1 VTERVAAVDE
11 TAAAGALL
19 DARAANAL
27 LDAVYAAI
35 PVGLVFF
42 TPDLRFERVNQ
53 ALADMNGVPVEDH
66 LGHTLEEVLGPHAE
80 RIGGHLREVLQT
92 QRPVVD
98 AEVAVEVPGEPGG
111 RQWEASYFPVFAGEG
126 ELAGVGAVVRE
137 VTSIRRAEAE
147 RVSLLKSAVSARAH
161 AEAAQARAESAL
173 RSAEEAR
180 QMAERERARNDF
192 LAEAGR
198 RMAVSMD
205 FATTLRGVV
214 LSAVPKMAD
223 WCGITIVEPRGR
235 LQTLA
240 AAHSD
245 PAKTQLAWELTERYP
260 SRLDEPSSVAKV
272 IVTGEMELVAD
283 ITDEML
289 VAGAR
294 DEEHLRILRALD
306 LRSILMVPLRTPE
319 RTLGVLSLAFAESG
333 RSFTGED
340 ISLATSLAARAAL
353 HIRNAQLYTERSHI
367 ARTLQAS
374 LLPRRLP
381 DVPGLELAARY
392 RAAGDQNDVGGD
404 FYDVFPTEDGSWAAV
419 IGDVSGK
426 GPEAAALTS
435 LTRHTLR
442 ASSLQHSGPAENLRV
457 LNRALLTDT
466 DTTRFSTVLYAHLR
480 PSEDGT
486 LVTLASGGHPGPLVL
501 RAHGAL
507 ERVDARGTLIGG
519 VSDPVFEEHEVRLG
533 SGDLMLLYTDGVTE
547 LRTRDPQFGERRL
560 AETLGGLHGASAA
573 RVVDAVERMAVELQD
588 GPPRD
593 DIALLAVRVR

>member
-1 VTERVAAVDE
+1 MTERVAAVDE
-11 TAAAGALL
+11 TAAAV
-19 DARAANAL
+19 AL
-27 LDAVYAAI
+27 LDAVFAHSS
-35 PVGLVFF
+35 VGLGFW
-42 TPDLRFERVNQ
+42 DAELRYRRINP
-53 ALADMNGVPVEDH
+53 ALAAMNGVPVEDH
-66 LGHTLEEVLGPHAE
+66 LGHTLEEVLGPQAE
-80 RIGGHLREVLQT
+80 RIGGYLREVLQT
-92 QRPVVD
+92 RRPVVD
-98 AEVAVEVPGEPGG
+98 AEVAVELPGEPG
-111 RQWEASYFPVFAGEG
+111 RHWEASYFPVFAGEG

-137 VTSIRRAEAE
+137 VTNSRRAEAE

-161 AEAAQARAESAL
+161 AEAAQVRAESAL

-180 QMAERERARNDF
+180 RMAERERARNEF

-205 FATTLRGVV
+205 FETTLRGVV
-214 LSAVPKMAD
+214 QSAVPMMAD
-223 WCGITIVEPRGR
+223 WCGVTIVEPGGR

-240 AAHSD
+240 AEHSD

-272 IVTGEMELVAD
+272 IVTGELELVAD

-294 DEEHLRILRALD
+294 DEEHLRVLRALD

-340 ISLATSLAARAAL
+340 ISLATSLATRAAL

-374 LLPRRLP
+374 LLPHRLP

-404 FYDVFPTEDGSWAAV
+404 FYDVFQTEEGSWAAL

-442 ASSLQHSGPAENLRV
+442 AASLQHSGPAENLRV
-457 LNRALLTDT
+457 LNRALLADT
-466 DTTRFSTVLYAHLR
+466 DTTRFSTVLYARLR
-480 PSEDGT
+480 PSQDGT

-501 RAHGAL
+501 RADGAL
-507 ERVDARGTLIGG
+507 ERVDVRGTLIGG
-519 VSDPVFEEHEVRLG
+519 VSDPAFEEHEVRLG
-533 SGDLMLLYTDGVTE
+533 RGDLMLLYTDGVTE

-560 AETLGGLHGASAA
+560 AETLGGLCGASAV
-573 RVVDAVERMAVELQD
+573 RVADAVERMAVELQD

-593 DIALLAVRVR
+593 DIALLAVRVH

>member
-1 VTERVAAVDE
+1 MTERVAAIDE
-11 TAAAGALL
+11 TVTAGALL

-27 LDAVYAAI
+27 LDAFYAAI
-35 PVGLVFF
+35 PAGLAFF

-66 LGHTLEEVLGPHAE
+66 LGHSLEEVLGPHAE
-80 RIGGHLREVLQT
+80 RIGGYLREVLQT
-92 QRPVVD
+92 RRPVVD
-98 AEVAVEVPGEPGG
+98 AEVAVQTPGEPGG
-111 RQWEASYFPVFAGEG
+111 RHWEASYFPVFAGVA

-137 VTSIRRAEAE
+137 VTSSRRAEAE

-161 AEAAQARAESAL
+161 AEAAQVRSESAL
-173 RSAEEAR
+173 RSVEEAR
-180 QMAERERARNDF
+180 QMAERVRARNEF

-205 FATTLRGVV
+205 FETTLKGVV
-214 LSAVPKMAD
+214 ESAVPRMAD
-223 WCGITIVEPRGR
+223 WCGITIMEPGGR

-240 AAHSD
+240 ATPSD

-272 IVTGEMELVAD
+272 IVTGEMELVAE

-306 LRSILMVPLRTPE
+306 LRSILMVPLRTPGGI
-319 RTLGVLSLAFAESG
+319 LGVLSLAFAESG

-340 ISLATSLAARAAL
+340 ISLATILAARAAL

-404 FYDVFPTEDGSWAAV
+404 FYDVFPSEEGSWAAV

-442 ASSLQHSGPAENLRV
+442 AASLQHSGPAENLRM
-457 LNRALLTDT
+457 LNRALLADT
-466 DTTRFSTVLYAHLR
+466 DTTRFSTVLYARLR

-501 RAHGAL
+501 RADGAL

-519 VSDPVFEEHEVRLG
+519 VSDPTFEEHEVRLEH
-533 SGDLMLLYTDGVTE
+533 GDLMLLYTDGVTE

-560 AETLGGLHGASAA
+560 AETLGGLRAASAA
-573 RVVDAVERMAVELQD
+573 QVADSVERMAVELQD

>member
-1 VTERVAAVDE
+1 MTERVAAVDE
-11 TAAAGALL
+11 TAAAV
-19 DARAANAL
+19 AL
-27 LDAVYAAI
+27 LDAVFAHSS
-35 PVGLVFF
+35 VGLGFW
-42 TPDLRFERVNQ
+42 DAELRYRRINP
-53 ALADMNGVPVEDH
+53 ALAAMNGVPVEDH
-66 LGHTLEEVLGPHAE
+66 LGHTLEEVLGPQAE
-80 RIGGHLREVLQT
+80 RIGGYLREVLQT
-92 QRPVVD
+92 RRPVVD
-98 AEVAVEVPGEPGG
+98 AEVAVELPGEPG
-111 RQWEASYFPVFAGEG
+111 RHWEASYFPVFAGEG

-137 VTSIRRAEAE
+137 VTNSRRAEAE

-161 AEAAQARAESAL
+161 AEAAQVRAESAL

-180 QMAERERARNDF
+180 RMAERERARNEF

-205 FATTLRGVV
+205 FETTLRGVV
-214 LSAVPKMAD
+214 QSAVPMMAD
-223 WCGITIVEPRGR
+223 WCGVTIVEPGGR

-240 AAHSD
+240 AEHSD

-272 IVTGEMELVAD
+272 IVTGELELVAD

-294 DEEHLRILRALD
+294 DEEHLRVLRALD

-340 ISLATSLAARAAL
+340 ISLATSLATRAAL

-404 FYDVFPTEDGSWAAV
+404 FYDVFQTEEGSWAAL

-442 ASSLQHSGPAENLRV
+442 AASLQHSGPAENLRV
-457 LNRALLTDT
+457 LNRALLADT
-466 DTTRFSTVLYAHLR
+466 DTTRFSTVLYARLR
-480 PSEDGT
+480 PSQDGT
-486 LVTLASGGHPGPLVL
+486 LVMLASGGHPGPLVL
-501 RAHGAL
+501 RADGAL
-507 ERVDARGTLIGG
+507 ERVDVRGTLIGG
-519 VSDPVFEEHEVRLG
+519 VSDPAFEEHEVRLG
-533 SGDLMLLYTDGVTE
+533 RGDLMLLYTDGVTE

-560 AETLGGLHGASAA
+560 AETLGGLCGASAV
-573 RVVDAVERMAVELQD
+573 RVADAVERMAVELQD

-593 DIALLAVRVR
+593 DIALLAVRVH